1 MYSMKHVS
9 MKWALREMALLQ
21 EVFSTKWFSRQS
33 VVQQSVSGAVRAMS
47 FNVKIEQ
54 STGKI
59 GGVAYSWIVTHH
71 CEIKIA

>member
-1 MYSMKHVS
+1 MINRYITRYNGRNNLSKVFDEHVS
-9 MKWALREMALLQ
+9 MKWALGEMALLQ

-54 STGKI
+54 ST
-59 GGVAYSWIVTHH
+59 
-71 CEIKIA
+71 

>member
-1 MYSMKHVS
+1 MKHVS
-9 MKWALREMALLQ
+9 MKWALGEMALLQ

-33 VVQQSVSGAVRAMS
+33 VIQQSVSGAVRAMS

-59 GGVAYSWIVTHH
+59 GEVVGLGTGTRFLSETGY
-71 CEIKIA
+71 